1 MGKVFTH
8 PAVKKVPKKN
18 DKCVSCGGRTHAP
31 SREPELK
38 SGALDHSAKLTSPKL
53 AAGMDEIRFVRH
65 AETRDLKVQN
75 VSSLLDEKI
84 RTKSL
89 YSSVAEH
96 WSCKP
101 GVESS
106 ILSGGMFPF
115 AFEHPAN
122 GAIPAPKKKLD
133 PDVI

>member
-1 MGKVFTH
+1 
-8 PAVKKVPKKN
+8 
-18 DKCVSCGGRTHAP
+18 
-31 SREPELK
+31 
-38 SGALDHSAKLTSPKL
+38 
-53 AAGMDEIRFVRH
+53 MDEIRFVRH

-106 ILSGGMFPF
+106 ILSGGIGLYDF
-115 AFEHPAN
+115 
-122 GAIPAPKKKLD
+122 
-133 PDVI
+133 

>member
-1 MGKVFTH
+1 
-8 PAVKKVPKKN
+8 
-18 DKCVSCGGRTHAP
+18 
-31 SREPELK
+31 
-38 SGALDHSAKLTSPKL
+38 
-53 AAGMDEIRFVRH
+53 MDEIRFVRH

-106 ILSGGMFPF
+106 ILSGGSFFTFPKNLNLLHSPVQF
-115 AFEHPAN
+115 TALN
-122 GAIPAPKKKLD
+122 
-133 PDVI
+133 

>member
-1 MGKVFTH
+1 
-8 PAVKKVPKKN
+8 
-18 DKCVSCGGRTHAP
+18 
-31 SREPELK
+31 
-38 SGALDHSAKLTSPKL
+38 
-53 AAGMDEIRFVRH
+53 MDEIRFVRH

-75 VSSLLDEKI
+75 VSFLLDEKI